1 MQQEAIN
8 KLYSVAERVRIS
20 GDKKLQQD
28 WDYLQASNNF
38 RFISTKP
45 NSYGGYRGIYDSP
58 YDAFTNYMNIVG
70 DFVTRVNNIYGGMD
84 NEELNSLLTTIKNQ
98 DEELA
103 SKEKEIKK
111 LKQAIAKLTP
121 AADAPVAEE
130 EKKPAAK
137 KAPAKKCAPKK
148 EVVAEAPAK
157 PAKKA
162 PAKKATAKK

>member
-1 MQQEAIN
+1 
-8 KLYSVAERVRIS
+8 
-20 GDKKLQQD
+20 
-28 WDYLQASNNF
+28 
-38 RFISTKP
+38 
-45 NSYGGYRGIYDSP
+45 
-58 YDAFTNYMNIVG
+58 MNIVG

-103 SKEKEIKK
+103 SKEKEIKQ

-148 EVVAEAPAK
+148 EAVAEAPAK